1 MALTLR
7 NTKGSEL
14 TFSELDGNFTH
25 LDNKIDSDLNVLE
38 TNLDSDIAALQSDR
52 DSNFT
57 HFTDITDSNFTHFTD
72 ITDSIGSAAHI
83 QSQQIKYNTADFLDS
98 ETVELVVDSAYVQ
111 SRVDFET
118 VIDSA
123 YVQLRQADIY
133 RDSAFITG
141 IIDSDYITTRQNL
154 RDSAFV
160 TGLIDSAY
168 IDARTPD
175 AGVDSA
181 AVIDI
186 VDSDYLGTKVK
197 QVLLQPFTVA
207 TAPSGTEGQ
216 LIYVTD
222 GDDGSPC
229 LAIYQGGE
237 FKVVSTLGSAIGSGG
252 GGGGF

>member
-25 LDNKIDSDLNVLE
+25 LDGKIDSDLNVLE

-52 DSNFT
+52 
-57 HFTDITDSNFTHFTD
+57 DSNFTHFTD

-186 VDSDYLGTKVK
+186 VDSDYLETKVK

-222 GDDGSPC
+222 GDAGSPC
-229 LAIYQGGE
+229 LAVYQGGE
-237 FKVVSTLGSAIGSGG
+237 FKVVSTLGDAIGDGG